1 MASYLCLY
9 DFEAGAPAEL
19 TFKKGDTL
27 TLVEKK
33 TESWWKCRDGTAQV
47 GMVPSPY
54 LREAEP
60 EPLEER
66 PSLTRG
72 SSRRSLSLQV
82 SSLALGDAR
91 RVVAVSLNEGGFR
104 IDGVGD
110 AAAVKGGAE
119 LVAFDGALRRVAD
132 DDGLAAIAAS
142 DVLFDDGLVEAAAEG
157 DDAPAIELWLG
168 ALLAAPALAP
178 LALAFVTGGRVSGEF
193 EMEEGAKAR
202 CVVLYDFSPASNSEL
217 ALVAG
222 EVVYVDVAGGGP
234 GEPGAAA
241 VEAAAVDGWVKG
253 VAEASGLA
261 GYFPLAYV
269 AVEEAAKPPPPPSP
283 KRAPDRSSRAY
294 SMKSL
299 GAFDD
304 LMKKGI
310 ALEDLEPGRGRPSA
324 PGDAVA
330 ARCTASA
337 WDGGSSAATPFAS
350 TAWDGETALTLVL
363 GAGRVCAGLEAA
375 LAGLKP
381 GGSRR
386 ATVSPAL
393 AYGDAGHPPDV
404 APGAFVI
411 YEVELVSAAPA
422 SDPAAAPA
430 GPLALVCRPAKGPAV
445 EGGRI
450 DAFDIGRSR
459 VELLPTVHE

>member
-33 TESWWKCRDGTAQV
+33 TESWWKCRDGTARV

-60 EPLEER
+60 EVLEER

-91 RVVAVSLNEGGFR
+91 RVVA
-104 IDGVGD
+104 
-110 AAAVKGGAE
+110 AAP
-119 LVAFDGALRRVAD
+119 
-132 DDGLAAIAAS
+132 
-142 DVLFDDGLVEAAAEG
+142 G
-157 DDAPAIELWLG
+157 DDARRSSSG
-168 ALLAAPALAP
+168 SALLAAPALAP

-193 EMEEGAKAR
+193 EMEEGPR
-202 CVVLYDFSPASNSEL
+202 
-217 ALVAG
+217 
-222 EVVYVDVAGGGP
+222 
-234 GEPGAAA
+234 
-241 VEAAAVDGWVKG
+241 
-253 VAEASGLA
+253 
-261 GYFPLAYV
+261 
-269 AVEEAAKPPPPPSP
+269 
-283 KRAPDRSSRAY
+283 R
-294 SMKSL
+294 
-299 GAFDD
+299 
-304 LMKKGI
+304 GI
-310 ALEDLEPGRGRPSA
+310 ALEDLEPGSGRTSA

-330 ARCTASA
+330 ARCAASA

-386 ATVSPAL
+386 D
-393 AYGDAGHPPDV
+393 G
-404 APGAFVI
+404 
-411 YEVELVSAAPA
+411 
-422 SDPAAAPA
+422 
-430 GPLALVCRPAKGPAV
+430 GPAV

>member
-33 TESWWKCRDGTAQV
+33 TESWWKCRDGTARV

-60 EPLEER
+60 EVLEER

-91 RVVAVSLNEGGFR
+91 RVVAVS
-104 IDGVGD
+104 
-110 AAAVKGGAE
+110 
-119 LVAFDGALRRVAD
+119 
-132 DDGLAAIAAS
+132 
-142 DVLFDDGLVEAAAEG
+142 AEG

-241 VEAAAVDGWVKG
+241 VEAAAVDGW
-253 VAEASGLA
+253 
-261 GYFPLAYV
+261 
-269 AVEEAAKPPPPPSP
+269 
-283 KRAPDRSSRAY
+283 RAPDRSSRAY

-310 ALEDLEPGRGRPSA
+310 ALEDLEPGSGRPSA

-330 ARCTASA
+330 ARCAASA

-411 YEVELVSAAPA
+411 YEVELARGA
-422 SDPAAAPA
+422 
-430 GPLALVCRPAKGPAV
+430 
-445 EGGRI
+445 
-450 DAFDIGRSR
+450 
-459 VELLPTVHE
+459 